1 MSTNKY
7 GEAPIQAT
15 KLYTSKLV
23 NSPQGA
29 WERATNNIFGE
40 GTSSQRKGCPKDAF
54 LGLCEEGLVKGI
66 PRGKYTNSIKNKDY
80 AVRAVAILKNN
91 PSLASNTIALWKCVL
106 RGIDKQ
112 HNSQMDV
119 VTALWNNGL
128 IIR

>member
-7 GEAPIQAT
+7 GEAAIQAT

-23 NSPQGA
+23 NSPQDA
-29 WERATNNIFGE
+29 WEQATKNIFGE
-40 GTSSQRKGCPKDAF
+40 GTSSQKKGCPKGAF

-66 PRGKYTNSIKNKDY
+66 PRGKFTNSTKNKDY
-80 AVRAVAILKNN
+80 AVLAVAILKNN
-91 PSLASNTIALWKCVL
+91 TSLASDTSALWKSVL
-106 RGIDKQ
+106 RGIEKQ

-119 VTALWNNGL
+119 VTALWNNGF